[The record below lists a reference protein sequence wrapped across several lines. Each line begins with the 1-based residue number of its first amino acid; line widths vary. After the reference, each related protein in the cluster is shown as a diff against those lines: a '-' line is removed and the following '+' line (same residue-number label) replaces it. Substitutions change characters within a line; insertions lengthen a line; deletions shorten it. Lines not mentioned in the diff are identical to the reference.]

1 MPKNTTDLK
10 AIWLEILAKVQ
21 ESLSKVA
28 CEKWLLPVR
37 PIRLDERTL
46 ELAAPNDFSKDW
58 IKDRYIPILEDAV
71 ADVLGEPRSVELISL
86 DLPSPSDE
94 DQPLEAHTSRKVKK
108 AVKASRGQRRTSGA
122 KKAADIEQPT
132 LLDGEGEII
141 SDDASSFQT
150 KDDWQE
156 EAAAG
161 ETSGR
166 SAHKYPAPIAPGDA
180 STLNPKYTFDTFVT
194 GKSNQLAHAASLSVA
209 ENPGHGYNPLF
220 LYGGVG
226 LGKTHLMHAIGHRIL
241 KNHPEMRVLYVSS
254 EKFTNEL
261 INSIRDGHPEKFRD
275 KYRTIDVLMVD
286 DIQFISGKTSTQE
299 EFFHTFN
306 ALHDDNK
313 QIILSSDRPPKE
325 VEKLE
330 ERLRSRFEWGLIT
343 DIQAPDLETRIAILR
358 KKAMVDH
365 IEVPNDVMFA
375 IANRIDTNIRELE
388 GALTRVVAYASLTNQ
403 PVTTA
408 VVTEALK
415 DLFPTSGSQEVTP
428 EIIQEI
434 VASYFKLQVED
445 LHAKKRSRSIAFPRQ
460 IAMYLCREL
469 TESSLPAI
477 GQFFGGRDHTTVLHA
492 YDKIKKEKE
501 TDEKLSQILSEL
513 IDRIQKM

>member
-1 MPKNTTDLK
+1 MPNEDLMTT
-10 AIWLEILAKVQ
+10 WLRIMGTVQ
-21 ESLSKVA
+21 ESLSASA
-28 CEKWLLPVR
+28 CEKWLAPVKPVR
-37 PIRLDERTL
+37 MDGDTL
-46 ELAAPNDFSKDW
+46 ELAAPNDFIKDW
-58 IKDRYIPILEDAV
+58 IRDKYMPILEAAARDAV
-71 ADVLGEPRSVELISL
+71 GEDAHVTIVSL
-86 DLPSPSDE
+86 DLPTLSNE
-94 DQPLEAHTSRKVKK
+94 DAPAEERSVPRKIQK
-108 AVKASRGQRRTSGA
+108 AARAAKGRTSADVVREGTPVQTSLLSEEA
-122 KKAADIEQPT
+122 VMLTDASATPKTTYGKTSSSKGAADLP
-132 LLDGEGEII
+132 
-141 SDDASSFQT
+141 S
-150 KDDWQE
+150 
-156 EAAAG
+156 
-161 ETSGR
+161 
-166 SAHKYPAPIAPGDA
+166 PIAPGDA
-180 STLNPKYTFDTFVT
+180 STLNPRYTFDTFVT
-194 GKSNQLAHAASLSVA
+194 GKSNQLAHAASVSVA

-241 KNHPEMRVLYVSS
+241 EHHPEMRVLYVSS

-330 ERLRSRFEWGLIT
+330 DRLRSRFEWGLIT

-365 IEVPNDVMFA
+365 IDVPNDVMFS
-375 IANRIDTNIRELE
+375 IANRVDTNIRELE
-388 GALTRVVAYASLTNQ
+388 GALTRVVAYASLTRQ
-403 PVTTA
+403 PVTTELA
-408 VVTEALK
+408 MQALK
-415 DLFPTSGSQEVTP
+415 DLFPDAGQKEVTL
-428 EIIQEI
+428 EVIQEI
-434 VASYFKLQVED
+434 VANYFQIPVDE
-445 LHAKKRSRSIAFPRQ
+445 LHSKKRSRSIAFPRQ
-460 IAMYLCREL
+460 VAMYLCREL

-492 YDKIKKEKE
+492 YDKIQKEKE
-501 TDEKLSQILSEL
+501 TDDKLGKTISDLME
-513 IDRIQKM
+513 RIQKM

>member
-1 MPKNTTDLK
+1 MPTKETDLK
-10 AIWLEILAKVQ
+10 AIWLEILTKVQ

-71 ADVLGEPRSVELISL
+71 ADVLGTPRSVELISL
-86 DLPSPSDE
+86 DLPAPSDE
-94 DQPLEAHTSRKVKK
+94 DQPEETRTPRKV
-108 AVKASRGQRRTSGA
+108 Q
-122 KKAADIEQPT
+122 KAAKAARSQRSSHRAAKGESIEQPT
-132 LLDGEGEII
+132 LLGDEGA
-141 SDDASSFQT
+141 DAAPDAAALSLP
-150 KDDWQE
+150 KDEWQE

-161 ETSGR
+161 EANGR
-166 SAHKYPAPIAPGDA
+166 GSHKYPSPIAPGDA

-194 GKSNQLAHAASLSVA
+194 GKSNQLAHAASISVA

-241 KNHPEMRVLYVSS
+241 KTPSATATRRNSATNTARSTCSWSTTSS
-254 EKFTNEL
+254 SSPARRARRRSS
-261 INSIRDGHPEKFRD
+261 SIPSTRCM
-275 KYRTIDVLMVD
+275 TT
-286 DIQFISGKTSTQE
+286 TSR
-299 EFFHTFN
+299 
-306 ALHDDNK
+306 
-313 QIILSSDRPPKE
+313 SSSRPTARP
-325 VEKLE
+325 
-330 ERLRSRFEWGLIT
+330 RRSRSSRNAC
-343 DIQAPDLETRIAILR
+343 APASSGASSRTSRRRTSRRASPSCGKR
-358 KKAMVDH
+358 
-365 IEVPNDVMFA
+365 PWSTTSRCRTTYVMFA

-403 PVTTA
+403 PVTTT

-513 IDRIQKM
+513 VDRIQKM

>member
-1 MPKNTTDLK
+1 MPNEDLMTT
-10 AIWLEILAKVQ
+10 WLRILEKVQ
-21 ESLSKVA
+21 ESLSASA
-28 CEKWLLPVR
+28 CEKWLAPVKPVR
-37 PIRLDERTL
+37 LEDDAL
-46 ELAAPNDFSKDW
+46 ELAAPNDFIRDW
-58 IKDRYIPILEDAV
+58 IQGKYMPILEA
-71 ADVLGEPRSVELISL
+71 AASDVLGTPHKIVLISL
-86 DLPSPSDE
+86 DLPTLSE
-94 DQPLEAHTSRKVKK
+94 DDVPEDHDVPRKIKKAERAAGRYSHADAVHETAYTPKQTSLLEADAIIDDMDMDMDDTRSERLERKERN
-108 AVKASRGQRRTSGA
+108 ATHA
-122 KKAADIEQPT
+122 KGSTADLP
-132 LLDGEGEII
+132 
-141 SDDASSFQT
+141 S
-150 KDDWQE
+150 
-156 EAAAG
+156 
-161 ETSGR
+161 
-166 SAHKYPAPIAPGDA
+166 PIAPGDA

-194 GKSNQLAHAASLSVA
+194 GKSNQLAHAASVAVA
-209 ENPGHGYNPLF
+209 ENPGRGYNPLF

-241 KNHPEMRVLYVSS
+241 QNHPEMRVLYVSS

-261 INSIRDGHPEKFRD
+261 INSIRDGYPEKFRD

-330 ERLRSRFEWGLIT
+330 DRLRSRFEWGLIT

-365 IEVPNDVMFA
+365 LDVPNDVMFS

-388 GALTRVVAYASLTNQ
+388 GALTRVVAYASLTRQ
-403 PVTTA
+403 PITTELA
-408 VVTEALK
+408 SQALK
-415 DLFPTSGSQEVTP
+415 DLFPESGQKEVTL
-428 EIIQEI
+428 EVIQEI
-434 VASYFKLQVED
+434 VANYFQIPVDD
-445 LHAKKRSRSIAFPRQ
+445 LHSKKRSRSIAFPRQ
-460 IAMYLCREL
+460 VAMYLCREL

-492 YDKIKKEKE
+492 YDKIQKEKE
-501 TDEKLSQILSEL
+501 TDDKLGKTISDLME
-513 IDRIQKM
+513 RIQKM

>member
-122 KKAADIEQPT
+122 RKAADIEQPT
-132 LLDGEGEII
+132 LLGGEGEII
-141 SDDASSFQT
+141 SDDTASFQT

-358 KKAMVDH
+358 KK
-365 IEVPNDVMFA
+365 PW
-375 IANRIDTNIRELE
+375 
-388 GALTRVVAYASLTNQ
+388 S
-403 PVTTA
+403 TT
-408 VVTEALK
+408 
-415 DLFPTSGSQEVTP
+415 
-428 EIIQEI
+428 
-434 VASYFKLQVED
+434 
-445 LHAKKRSRSIAFPRQ
+445 SRSP
-460 IAMYLCREL
+460 
-469 TESSLPAI
+469 
-477 GQFFGGRDHTTVLHA
+477 TT
-492 YDKIKKEKE
+492 
-501 TDEKLSQILSEL
+501 
-513 IDRIQKM
+513 

>member
-1 MPKNTTDLK
+1 MPNEDLMTT
-10 AIWLEILAKVQ
+10 WLRILETVQ
-21 ESLSKVA
+21 ESLSSSA
-28 CEKWLLPVR
+28 CEKWLAPVKPVR
-37 PIRLDERTL
+37 LDGGTL
-46 ELAAPNDFSKDW
+46 ELSAPNDFIRDW
-58 IKDRYIPILEDAV
+58 IRSKYLPIIESAAQDTI
-71 ADVLGEPRSVELISL
+71 GEGAHITIISL
-86 DLPSPSDE
+86 DLPSVPREDE
-94 DQPLEAHTSRKVKK
+94 PAEDRAVPRKV
-108 AVKASRGQRRTSGA
+108 Q
-122 KKAADIEQPT
+122 KAARAAKGRAYPDALHEGGPVQT
-132 LLDGEGEII
+132 SLL
-141 SDDASSFQT
+141 S
-150 KDDWQE
+150 E
-156 EAAAG
+156 EAEMLTDVSATPHMTYGKTSASKGAADLP
-161 ETSGR
+161 S
-166 SAHKYPAPIAPGDA
+166 PIAPGDA
-180 STLNPKYTFDTFVT
+180 STLNPRYTFDTFVT
-194 GKSNQLAHAASLSVA
+194 GKSNQLAHAASVSVA

-241 KNHPEMRVLYVSS
+241 EHHPEMRVLYVSS

-330 ERLRSRFEWGLIT
+330 DRLRSRFEWGLIT

-365 IEVPNDVMFA
+365 LDVPNDVMFS
-375 IANRIDTNIRELE
+375 IANRVDTNIRELE
-388 GALTRVVAYASLTNQ
+388 GALTRVVAYASLTRQ
-403 PVTTA
+403 PVTTELA
-408 VVTEALK
+408 MQALK
-415 DLFPTSGSQEVTP
+415 DLFPDGGQKEVTL
-428 EIIQEI
+428 EVIQEI
-434 VASYFKLQVED
+434 VANYFQIPVDD
-445 LHAKKRSRSIAFPRQ
+445 LHSKKRSRSIAFPRQ
-460 IAMYLCREL
+460 VAMYLCREL

-492 YDKIKKEKE
+492 YDKIQKEKE
-501 TDEKLSQILSEL
+501 TDDKLEKTIHDLME
-513 IDRIQKM
+513 RIQKM